1 MIFRFPECM
10 GCIKNMV
17 IALRPFEEVE
27 FDKSGLVFQVSISCL
42 PNFLKFRFLPFYN
55 FEPVHSNVMTH
66 IVNNLS
72 TDLIDA
78 NIFILWLCKTLRY
91 LTIKNE

>member
-17 IALRPFEEVE
+17 IPLRPFEEVE
-27 FDKSGLVFQVSISCL
+27 FNKSGLVFQISISGL
-42 PNFLKFRFLPFYN
+42 PNFLKFRFLPFDN

-66 IVNNLS
+66 IVSILS
-72 TDLIDA
+72 ADLMDVS
-78 NIFILWLCKTLRY
+78 IFILWLCKTLRY
-91 LTIKNE
+91 VTIKNG